1 MAVAHPE
8 PHPGKFSEV
17 FKVTEDMI
25 DYNGHMNNVVAAKWI
40 QDITLDHAN
49 ACGATEVANALNA
62 GWMIRTQHIEYRA
75 QAFLGDELEGTTW
88 VPEYARSFTH
98 RLCTFRRKT
107 DGAEI
112 FSSETTW
119 VLIDRSKNRPMGI
132 PEELM
137 EKFRDKGGKTA

>member
-8 PHPGKFSEV
+8 LHPGKFKST
-17 FKVTEDMI
+17 FKVTEVMI
-25 DYNGHMNNVVAAKWI
+25 DYNGHMNNVIAAKWI
-40 QDITLDHAN
+40 QDIALEHAN
-49 ACGATEVANALNA
+49 ACGATEVAERLNA

-75 QAFLGDELEGTTW
+75 QAFLGDEIEGTTW

-98 RLCTFRRKT
+98 RLCSFRRLS

-112 FSSETTW
+112 FNSETTW
-119 VLIDRSKNRPMGI
+119 VLIDRGKGRPMGI

-137 EKFRDKGGKTA
+137 EKFREKEPENA